1 LNEVSHL
8 TRLRLEPTEPVSLTY
23 ENFPAISPRCEQ
35 GGTKLGLPRFAL
47 MERFFLSIICV
58 SAALLVAAILATN
71 PVVAD
76 GQSPQTPV
84 LRLVQ
89 R

>member
-1 LNEVSHL
+1 MPDPHALG
-8 TRLRLEPTEPVSLTY
+8 PKEPVSLTY
-23 ENFPAISPRCEQ
+23 ETFPAIFPRCER
-35 GGTKLGLPRFAL
+35 GGTKLRLPRFAP

-58 SAALLVAAILATN
+58 SVAVLVAAVLATD

-76 GQSPQTPV
+76 DPSPQTPV